1 MSTLSERRRRGE
13 DICKKYRAISG
24 TDAYACATDA
34 IGDILLAVAKSEQE
48 AGRLLHAAEIDF
60 RNAAEAES
68 FMAEG

>member
-48 AGRLLHAAEIDF
+48 AMRLLHAAEIDF

>member
-24 TDAYACATDA
+24 TDLYACATDA

-48 AGRLLHAAEIDF
+48 AVRILHSAEIDF

>member
-1 MSTLSERRRRGE
+1 MSTLTERRRRGE

-24 TDAYACATDA
+24 ADAYACATDA

-48 AGRLLHAAEIDF
+48 AARLLHAAEIDF

>member
-1 MSTLSERRRRGE
+1 MSTLTERRRRGE

-34 IGDILLAVAKSEQE
+34 IGDILLAVAQSEQE
-48 AGRLLHAAEIDF
+48 AARLLHAAEIDF

>member
-1 MSTLSERRRRGE
+1 MSRLSERRRRGE

-48 AGRLLHAAEIDF
+48 AARLLHAAEIDF

>member
-48 AGRLLHAAEIDF
+48 AVRILHSAEIDF

>member
-48 AGRLLHAAEIDF
+48 AARLLHAAEIDF

>member
-13 DICKKYRAISG
+13 DIRKKYRAISG

-48 AGRLLHAAEIDF
+48 AARLLHAAEIDF

>member
-13 DICKKYRAISG
+13 DICKKYRAVSG

-48 AGRLLHAAEIDF
+48 AARLLHAAEIDF